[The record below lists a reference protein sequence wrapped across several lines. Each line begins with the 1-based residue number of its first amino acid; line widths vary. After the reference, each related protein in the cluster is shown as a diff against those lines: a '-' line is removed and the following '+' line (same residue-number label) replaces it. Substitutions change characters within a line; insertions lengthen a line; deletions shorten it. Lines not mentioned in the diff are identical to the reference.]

1 MNFKKQL
8 SSYKLKNSLEILIF
22 PVWRIFSINLSQAF
36 LIDFGTIAVHFSF
49 SLHNDWYIS
58 SNCKTIGITD
68 HKKLQI
74 FSFCLAVVNC
84 NANFALSE
92 ISSSILLCGKTLISF
107 LCCLLEMGINRWYT
121 NRWYSNRWYTNRW
134 YSSRSYTNSLNYKI
148 LYVSSIF
155 CSQHPTSQP
164 KPKKTKK
171 ITPKK
176 IS

>member
-107 LCCLLEMGINRWYT
+107 LCCLLERGI
-121 NRWYSNRWYTNRW
+121 NRWYTNRW